1 MYTFLLVVGGGWV
14 FQVLL
19 GPWVVDSI
27 NTISSCVNIILDTE
41 NGRMTFWQLPPL
53 NRISLLW
60 PVEFSAKIFT
70 DFGSCIYSFV
80 KIPLLIYKKMVFY
93 LKCTCFD
100 TGKYTFFL

>member
-60 PVEFSAKIFT
+60 PVEFSAKI
-70 DFGSCIYSFV
+70 IH
-80 KIPLLIYKKMVFY
+80 
-93 LKCTCFD
+93 
-100 TGKYTFFL
+100 

>member
-41 NGRMTFWQLPPL
+41 NGRMTFWQLPL
-53 NRISLLW
+53 
-60 PVEFSAKIFT
+60 
-70 DFGSCIYSFV
+70 
-80 KIPLLIYKKMVFY
+80 
-93 LKCTCFD
+93 
-100 TGKYTFFL
+100 